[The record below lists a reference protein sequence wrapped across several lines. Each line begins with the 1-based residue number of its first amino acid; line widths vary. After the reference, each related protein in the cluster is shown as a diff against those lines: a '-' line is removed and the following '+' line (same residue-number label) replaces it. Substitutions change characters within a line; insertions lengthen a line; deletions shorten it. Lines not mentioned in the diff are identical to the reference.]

1 MLGRPTL
8 CLVTTLLCGCSG
20 ESARPDDSNAAGAA
34 GSAGAAGAASAAGA
48 AGAAGA
54 ASIAGA
60 AGAANIAGAA
70 GAAST
75 AGAAGVAGA
84 GVGVEPSA
92 WPGPAEVQSLDDPA
106 QFGGNLSGLSYEPAQ
121 GDAPAVLWAVS
132 NIPGKLY
139 RLIDNGSGYAADE
152 GWGDG
157 KVLRYP
163 TGLGE
168 ADAEGVTFGASSSE
182 GLYVVAEHDNDS
194 ASVSRLS
201 VLRYDAA
208 APGEDLTATHE
219 WELTAALPPFEANLG
234 IEAVTWVP
242 DDYLTERGF
251 IDEQAGHAYSPQD
264 YPSHGAGL
272 FFVGVEQ
279 TGMVYGFALDH
290 DSGASALLASITTRY
305 PGVVGLEHDR
315 DVGQLWLW
323 CDDLCGN
330 FASVF
335 EIDGPDSPTAGRFT
349 EHHWLARPSGL
360 SNSNNEGI
368 AIGSEAECSDGL
380 KPFFWTDDN
389 DAGGQSLRRG
399 HVRCAGEL

>member
-1 MLGRPTL
+1 M
-8 CLVTTLLCGCSG
+8 
-20 ESARPDDSNAAGAA
+20 
-34 GSAGAAGAASAAGA
+34 
-48 AGAAGA
+48 
-54 ASIAGA
+54 
-60 AGAANIAGAA
+60 
-70 GAAST
+70 
-75 AGAAGVAGA
+75 
-84 GVGVEPSA
+84 
-92 WPGPAEVQSLDDPA
+92 
-106 QFGGNLSGLSYEPAQ
+106 
-121 GDAPAVLWAVS
+121 LWAVS

-139 RLIDNGSGYAADE
+139 RLIDSGSGYVADE
-152 GWGDG
+152 GWSAG
-157 KVLRYP
+157 KLLRYP
-163 TGLGE
+163 GGVGE

-208 APGEDLTATHE
+208 ASSEDLTATHE
-219 WELTAALPPFEANLG
+219 WELTATLPPFEANLG

-264 YPSHGAGL
+264 HPNHGSGL

-290 DSGASALLASITTRY
+290 DSGGSTLLASIATRY

-315 DVGQLWLW
+315 DAGQLWLW

-349 EHHWLARPSGL
+349 EHHWFARPSGL
-360 SNSNNEGI
+360 PNSNNEGI
-368 AIGSEAECSDGL
+368 AIGSEAQCSDGL

-389 DAGGQSLRRG
+389 DADGQSLRGG